1 MTQIA
6 DQLEL
11 FAPPTDEELN
21 AYLAAVADDSL
32 DKEYASL
39 AQTIREEK
47 EDTMGQF
54 KGWGSTPRWHK
65 GLTITEKIDGT
76 NACVVIYN
84 GEVKAQSRKRMI
96 TPDDDNM
103 GFAKW
108 VYDNAGAL
116 MDTLGY
122 GYHYGEWFGPGI
134 QKNPLGVES
143 KRFALF
149 HATKYT
155 EANGY
160 ELNKVGGL
168 ETVPLLFHGQG
179 SVETIPNVVD
189 GLAMMGSQVRGA
201 KHVTTTNAWGEQWT
215 RPADSEGIIIWHKET
230 QQRYKILLKD
240 DAFHKWEV
248 K

>member
-1 MTQIA
+1 MTSVCDHPDFNFQ
-6 DQLEL
+6 
-11 FAPPTDEELN
+11 PSTDEEILSMVSDIGKVRIN
-21 AYLAAVADDSL
+21 SV
-32 DKEYASL
+32 
-39 AQTIREEK
+39 R

-65 GLTITEKIDGT
+65 GLTITEKINGT
-76 NACVVIYN
+76 NAAIVIYN
-84 GEVKAQSRKRMI
+84 GQVKAQSRKRMI
-96 TPDDDNM
+96 TPDDDNF

-116 MDTLGY
+116 TDTLGY

-155 EANGY
+155 EDNGY
-160 ELNKVGGL
+160 ELNKVDGL
-168 ETVPLLFHGQG
+168 ETVPLLFHGQADLFTVAHTVENLATFGTRVEGAATQEIVEVFAGEDG
-179 SVETIPNVVD
+179 SYTVK
-189 GLAMMGSQVRGA
+189 A
-201 KHVTTTNAWGEQWT
+201 KA
-215 RPADSEGIIIWHKET
+215 EGVIVWHKET
-230 QQRYKILLKD
+230 KQNYKILLED

-248 K
+248 AKNV